1 MSQPHLKIVFRMKY
15 EHKKG
20 PQTHSDNK
28 RMQETLISA
37 NRHLI
42 NASAPLLLSTNS
54 TTHVH
59 YRWTDA
65 LYWLLPNSHAFPTTF
80 TYDSA

>member
-1 MSQPHLKIVFRMKY
+1 MSQPRLKIVFRMKY
-15 EHKKG
+15 AHTKG
-20 PQTHSDNK
+20 PQTRSDNK

-42 NASAPLLLSTNS
+42 DASAPLLLSTKS

-59 YRWTDA
+59 FRWADA
-65 LYWLLPNSHAFPTTF
+65 LHWLLPYHHAFPTTF
-80 TYDSA
+80 T